1 MSGTLGIG
9 RIAIGRATTR
19 ELPIAVSVLLALL
32 ITGGIVVGLAAL
44 VERYS

>member
-1 MSGTLGIG
+1 MSGTLGFG

-19 ELPIAVSVLLALL
+19 ELPIAVSILVALV

-44 VERYS
+44 VERYN